1 MWNNDRFAGF
11 RRQRGK
17 KSKKHP
23 NDEEGVMSLQ
33 QVGAS
38 NPRSWSFASIGGWV
52 GGIIV
57 VLVLAIMF
65 SASPFF
71 TVEQGEAGVVLRFGK
86 VVSVASPGL
95 NFKVPVMDR
104 VIRMSTRT
112 EKRVYDKVLSYSR
125 DVQEAAIRLSVNY
138 HVPFDKI
145 DEVYSRYGV
154 NYAERVIDPIVPDRT
169 KKVFGQYQA
178 QTVVSERVRLGQQIE
193 DAIKTSVPDAIIIE
207 SVQFENIDFSANYT
221 KAIEAAAQ
229 AEAEVRKTRYELERE
244 RVEAEKR
251 VVQAQA
257 QAAQIRERAQADSE
271 AIRLRGEAEGRAIA
285 AKAKAFIDNPAYANL
300 IAVERWNGVLPHTM
314 LPGSALP
321 FIPVP
326 HGDAVPAPPRPAAA
340 TAAR

>member
-1 MWNNDRFAGF
+1 
-11 RRQRGK
+11 
-17 KSKKHP
+17 
-23 NDEEGVMSLQ
+23 MSVQ
-33 QVGAS
+33 QTGAS
-38 NPRSWSFASIGGWV
+38 KTGSFGFQKLVAYIAGV
-52 GGIIV
+52 F
-57 VLVLAIMF
+57 VLVILAIAF

-86 VVSVASPGL
+86 VVGVASPGL
-95 NFKVPVMDR
+95 NFKIPIMDR
-104 VIRMSTRT
+104 VHHMTTRT

-125 DVQEAAIRLSVNY
+125 DVQEASIRVSVNY

-145 DEVYSRYGV
+145 DEVYSRYGI
-154 NYAERVIDPIVPDRT
+154 NYPERVIDPVVPDRL

-193 DAIKTSVPDAIIIE
+193 EAIKASVPDSIVVD

-229 AEAEVRKTRYELERE
+229 AEAEVRKSRYELERE

-257 QAAQIRERAQADSE
+257 QAQQIRERAQAEAD
-271 AIRLRGEAEGRAIA
+271 AIRLRGDAEGRAIA
-285 AKAKAFIDNPAYANL
+285 AKASAFIDNPAYANL

-321 FIPVP
+321 FVPVP
-326 HGDAVPAPPRPAAA
+326 LGSTGPLPAAEARQASTPAPAQRPGGGVRSPSAPPPAVP
-340 TAAR
+340 TSQ

>member
-1 MWNNDRFAGF
+1 
-11 RRQRGK
+11 
-17 KSKKHP
+17 
-23 NDEEGVMSLQ
+23 MSLQ
-33 QVGAS
+33 QAGVGKKPSSA
-38 NPRSWSFASIGGWV
+38 FMSIGGWI

-57 VLVLAIMF
+57 LLVLAIMF

-86 VVSVASPGL
+86 VAKVAQPGL

-104 VIRMSTRT
+104 VVRMSTRI

-138 HVPFDKI
+138 HVPFDNI
-145 DEVYSRYGV
+145 DKVYTRYGI

-178 QTVVSERVRLGQQIE
+178 QTVVSDRVQLGQQIE
-193 DAIKTSVPDAIIIE
+193 ESIKTSVPDLIVVD

-229 AEAEVRKTRYELERE
+229 AEAQVRQSRNELERE
-244 RVEAEKR
+244 KVEAEKR
-251 VVQAQA
+251 VVQARAQA
-257 QAAQIRERAQADSE
+257 QQIRERAQADAD
-271 AIRLRGEAEGRAIA
+271 AIQLKGEAEARAIA
-285 AKAKAFIDNPAYANL
+285 AKARAFLDNPGYTHL

-321 FIPVP
+321 FIPIP
-326 HGDAVPAPPRPAAA
+326 QGAAQEQPSTPRSA
-340 TAAR
+340 TAAAPARPATQ